1 MRRDGLV
8 CIQDDDEKVEAELDG
23 ALTYLRDGNPI
34 LWVFP
39 SPGRIWK
46 ERWVAFTNGDSFVYF
61 KGSRDEVFKWAHRY
75 ITSEATEVA

>member
-8 CIQDDDEKVEAELDG
+8 CIEGDDEKVEEGLDG
-23 ALTYLRDGNPI
+23 ALTYLRDGTPI

-46 ERWVAFTNGDSFVYF
+46 ERWVAFTNSNEFCYH
-61 KGSRDEVFKWAHRY
+61 KGSQQEVFKWAKEYMSRP
-75 ITSEATEVA
+75 

>member
-8 CIQDDDEKVEAELDG
+8 CIEGDDEKVEEGLDG

-46 ERWVAFTNGDSFVYF
+46 ERWVAFTNDDSFVYF
-61 KGSRDEVFKWAHRY
+61 KGSRDEVLEWAQRY
-75 ITSEATEVA
+75 ITSKATEVA